1 MVGVERDQCLKSRTT
16 VTENVSEEVMPVDLP
31 PRPHRGWTYSEV
43 PVGKQWSTS
52 RRTITETDLMIYAT
66 QFGFA
71 EGLFLDAT
79 ASERAGYAGR
89 LVPGSLVMSLAE
101 GLIIT
106 GGAIAGTGIAYL
118 GAEVQVKGPTF
129 VDDTLQ
135 VLAEVTAARLT
146 SSGDRGIVTTENQVF
161 NQHGDVVMIYTPTR
175 MIRTEHLED

>member
-1 MVGVERDQCLKSRTT
+1 
-16 VTENVSEEVMPVDLP
+16 
-31 PRPHRGWTYSEV
+31 
-43 PVGKQWSTS
+43 
-52 RRTITETDLMIYAT
+52 
-66 QFGFA
+66 
-71 EGLFLDAT
+71 
-79 ASERAGYAGR
+79 
-89 LVPGSLVMSLAE
+89 MSLAE

-135 VLAEVTAARLT
+135 VLAEVTAASLT
-146 SSGDRGIVTTENQVF
+146 SSGDRGIVTTEHQVF